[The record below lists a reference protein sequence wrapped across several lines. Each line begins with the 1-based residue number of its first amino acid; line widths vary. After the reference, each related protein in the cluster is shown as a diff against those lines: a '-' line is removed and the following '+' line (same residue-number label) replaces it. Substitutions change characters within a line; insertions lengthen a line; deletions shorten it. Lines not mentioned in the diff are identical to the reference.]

1 MGIGSSIGATRLSI
15 PQHLGVGHRPRSV
28 AISAVSASRTSPA
41 CRSNRAASRRATVAH
56 RGRIWLRR
64 RRKTC
69 PNCGRGWLDSIC
81 LTCDRVRV
89 EESTRLC
96 QQPGEA
102 ARQLVK
108 ATAGDWDW
116 ARRAVTA
123 AGGDIRRALVM
134 LERVRATAAKNR
146 RPKSD
151 EERAG

>member
-1 MGIGSSIGATRLSI
+1 M
-15 PQHLGVGHRPRSV
+15 
-28 AISAVSASRTSPA
+28 
-41 CRSNRAASRRATVAH
+41 
-56 RGRIWLRR
+56 WLRR

-69 PNCGRGWLDSIC
+69 PSCGRGWDESIC

-123 AGGDIRRALVM
+123 AGGDLRRAIVM
-134 LERVRATAAKNR
+134 LERVRATAAKKPKTEERR
-146 RPKSD
+146 RP
-151 EERAG
+151 AG